1 MFNWMKRVIAAG
13 VMALAVTTTTGALV
27 APAYAADD
35 KKPAVTAPAAAPA
48 AAAAPAE
55 PAPTPN
61 KADTTWMMVS
71 TALVMLMTLPGLALF
86 YGGLTR
92 SKNVLSILMQCMVVF
107 SLIAVLWA
115 VYGYS
120 FAFTEGSAFFGG
132 LDRLFLA
139 GLTPESNAATFS
151 KGVVIPELMFMAFQ
165 ATFACITCCLIIGA
179 FAERAKFAAVLL
191 FMIIWF
197 TFSYLPIA
205 HMVWLWAVPVGS
217 KDAASIEAVPNGD
230 G

>member
-1 MFNWMKRVIAAG
+1 MFNWMKRLVAAG
-13 VMALAVTTTTGALV
+13 AMALAVTTTTGALV

-48 AAAAPAE
+48 APAAAASAD

-107 SLIAVLWA
+107 SLVAVLWA
-115 VYGYS
+115 IYGYS
-120 FAFTEGSAFFGG
+120 FAFTEGNAFFGG
-132 LDRLFLA
+132 LDRLFLS

-151 KGVVIPELMFMAFQ
+151 KGVVIPELSFMAFQ

-179 FAERAKFAAVLL
+179 FAERAKFSAVLL
-191 FMIIWF
+191 FMILWF
-197 TFSYLPIA
+197 TFAYLPKIGRA
-205 HMVWLWAVPVGS
+205 HV
-217 KDAASIEAVPNGD
+217 
-230 G
+230 

>member
-132 LDRLFLA
+132 LDRSKLRRSA
-139 GLTPESNAATFS
+139 RAT
-151 KGVVIPELMFMAFQ
+151 VIVLHEPLRYLEIQSDARQPSLHPFENVYEVARPS
-165 ATFACITCCLIIGA
+165 
-179 FAERAKFAAVLL
+179 ER
-191 FMIIWF
+191 
-197 TFSYLPIA
+197 
-205 HMVWLWAVPVGS
+205 
-217 KDAASIEAVPNGD
+217 
-230 G
+230 